1 MWRQEQCG
9 LQTTIQNLNITVP
22 VIDLAPT
29 CTPTSLN
36 AAILC
41 KLDITL
47 HGLHRKAGVP
57 NHSRIIL
64 NNVNMTTII
73 LAAER
78 KASLAPDTSLLDR
91 VQRIPTG
98 PRSNIGSYKAHLH
111 PVGIHP
117 VSIRSFSIFPTC
129 VWSHCVFSAD
139 FLPLW
144 KGKRNVN
151 ITYKLLP
158 ADSTEVQ
165 KIDDLV
171 QYQSIDSEKIKSVH
185 GVDTPTSGNPGS
197 WDWRGKG
204 WLMIASSHWEC
215 LGFGHIDDGNQW
227 IVTYFDKTLF
237 TPAGIDVYSRNKEG
251 LPQTTVDQILDAL
264 KGLGVDDITNLA
276 NNIFQIPQN

>member
-139 FLPLW
+139 LYTQQLHRHDSNLAPSHPDFYGFEMLSCLPVPSKNSVESNYMREAYESEIYVYRFVLPLSCYSSA
-144 KGKRNVN
+144 RMNRCL
-151 ITYKLLP
+151 IYF
-158 ADSTEVQ
+158 A
-165 KIDDLV
+165 
-171 QYQSIDSEKIKSVH
+171 SIS
-185 GVDTPTSGNPGS
+185 
-197 WDWRGKG
+197 
-204 WLMIASSHWEC
+204 
-215 LGFGHIDDGNQW
+215 
-227 IVTYFDKTLF
+227 
-237 TPAGIDVYSRNKEG
+237 
-251 LPQTTVDQILDAL
+251 
-264 KGLGVDDITNLA
+264 
-276 NNIFQIPQN
+276 